1 MSVPD
6 LPLLFLVDDHPLV
19 RAGLAHL
26 LQASG
31 FVVAGEAGSS
41 AETLA
46 HPALDMKPLVIV
58 DLSLGDESGI
68 DLIKRLRVR
77 GLPVLVYSMHEGYHL
92 IRSAFEAGA
101 GGYVTKREAA
111 HSLPEAIRAVG
122 AGTRYLSPRAAVA
135 IEEPTP
141 LDGLSGQQRKLYR
154 LLGQG
159 CANEEIA
166 RQLGISVRTLESY
179 CARVI
184 DKLGLQ
190 GVRELRQQAIRDTA
204 VSEPSVGTNA

>member
-1 MSVPD
+1 MSVPAM
-6 LPLLFLVDDHPLV
+6 PQLFLVDDHPLV

-77 GLPVLVYSMHEGYHL
+77 GLPVLVYSMHEGSHL

-111 HSLPEAIRAVG
+111 HSLAEAIHAVG
-122 AGTRYLSPRAAVA
+122 AGSRYLSPRAAA
-135 IEEPTP
+135 AFHEPTL
-141 LDGLSGQQRKLYR
+141 LDGLSGQQRQLYR

-166 RQLGISVRTLESY
+166 RQLNISVRTLESY
-179 CARVI
+179 YVRVM
-184 DKLGLQ
+184 DKLGVH
-190 GVRELRQQAIRDTA
+190 GVKELRQQAIRDA
-204 VSEPSVGTNA
+204 RAAE

>member
-77 GLPVLVYSMHEGYHL
+77 GLPVLVYSMHEGSHL

-111 HSLPEAIRAVG
+111 HSLAEAIHAVG
-122 AGTRYLSPRAAVA
+122 AGSRYLSPRAAA
-135 IEEPTP
+135 AFQEPTL
-141 LDGLSGQQRKLYR
+141 LDGLSGQQRQLYR

-166 RQLGISVRTLESY
+166 RQLNISVRTLESY
-179 CARVI
+179 YVRVM
-184 DKLGLQ
+184 DKLGVQ
-190 GVRELRQQAIRDTA
+190 GVKELRQQAIRDARAT
-204 VSEPSVGTNA
+204 E

>member
-1 MSVPD
+1 MSVPAV
-6 LPLLFLVDDHPLV
+6 PRLFLVDDHPLV

-46 HPALDMKPLVIV
+46 HPALATKPLVIV
-58 DLSLGDESGI
+58 DLSLGDETGV
-68 DLIKRLRVR
+68 DLIKCLRLR
-77 GLPVLVYSMHEGYHL
+77 GLSVLVYSMHEGAQV
-92 IRSAFEAGA
+92 IRNALEAGA

-111 HSLPEAIRAVG
+111 QSLAEAIRAVG
-122 AGTRYLSPRAAVA
+122 AGSRYLSPRAAAA

-141 LDGLSGQQRKLYR
+141 LDGLSGQQRQLYR

-166 RQLGISVRTLESY
+166 RQLNISVRTLESY
-179 CARVI
+179 CARMI

-190 GVRELRQQAIRDTA
+190 GVKELRQQAIRDARAT
-204 VSEPSVGTNA
+204 E